1 MTRDCFNSKEYLK
14 LIIQIYNTKIQV
26 FPSSPLLFMLILI
39 SAFMGSYYF
48 VQGVFT
54 MPCFVLAFFIHHLPL
69 IYHIIIKISLPSL
82 MSFPLSNTTLISES
96 VTLYI
101 RNIYSRFTPLL
112 QMVITSFTKPA
123 LHMSSSF
130 LLTDL
135 PSIHSQNCSVS
146 IALFN
151 LPHKAVLAREHLIRK
166 SASGKFLVLV
176 SIGKF

>member
-1 MTRDCFNSKEYLK
+1 MTQDCFNSKYLK

-69 IYHIIIKISLPSL
+69 IYHITIKISLPSL

-101 RNIYSRFTPLL
+101 RNIYCCPLL

-146 IALFN
+146 IAPFN
-151 LPHKAVLAREHLIRK
+151 LPHKAVLAREPLIRK

-176 SIGKF
+176 SDRKSVV